1 MPYFK
6 YTNIEITGLASAVP
20 ANAVPTDSFIPLFG
34 EEAVRQFQEM
44 TGILEFRKTR
54 PEQTASDLGFVA
66 AERLL
71 SEQALD
77 RESIGILI
85 FVSHSTDYRRPGTAF
100 VLHKRLGLGKECF
113 AFDVGLGCSGFVAGV
128 NLACSL
134 LQNSDRDRAL
144 VIVAETVSKLAYP
157 EDKSTAMAFGDAG
170 SAILLGKTDKG
181 TALTGLFRSDG
192 NQYKSIIVPAG
203 GFRNLEASA
212 EPRVWADGNT
222 RTLYNTHVDGTAVFQ
237 FILSDVIDLVKE
249 YMEKTASTVDDY
261 DCFVFHQTN
270 EFHHKQIARKLKI
283 PMEKMQMS
291 MKGYGNTSGPSIPL
305 TLCDKYGQAADS
317 DIRALLCGF
326 GVGFSWGALAA
337 TLKTGT
343 ILPVVE
349 TDDYFAEGIIN
360 GPEDF

>member
-6 YTNIEITGLASAVP
+6 FSNLAITGMASAVP
-20 ANAVPTDSFIPLFG
+20 ANTVTTDSFIPLFG

-44 TGILEFRKTR
+44 TGILAFHKTR

-66 AERLL
+66 AEKLL
-71 SEQALD
+71 SEKNID
-77 RESIGILI
+77 RQSVGALI

-113 AFDVGLGCSGFVAGV
+113 AFDMGLGCSGFVSGV

-134 LQNSDRDRAL
+134 LQSSDMERAL

-170 SAILLGKTDKG
+170 SAILLEKTEDE

-192 NQYKSIIVPAG
+192 SQYKSIIVPAG
-203 GFRNLEASA
+203 GFRNMQASA

-222 RTLYNTHVDGTAVFQ
+222 RTLYNTHVDGAAVFQ
-237 FILSDVIDLVKE
+237 FILSDVMDLVRD
-249 YMEKTASTVDDY
+249 YFQKTSTGVDDY

-291 MKGYGNTSGPSIPL
+291 MSSFGNTSGPSISL
-305 TLCDKYGQAADS
+305 TLCDKYGQAEDS
-317 DIRALLCGF
+317 TIRALLCGF

-337 TLKTGT
+337 SLKTGD

-360 GPEDF
+360 SPEDF